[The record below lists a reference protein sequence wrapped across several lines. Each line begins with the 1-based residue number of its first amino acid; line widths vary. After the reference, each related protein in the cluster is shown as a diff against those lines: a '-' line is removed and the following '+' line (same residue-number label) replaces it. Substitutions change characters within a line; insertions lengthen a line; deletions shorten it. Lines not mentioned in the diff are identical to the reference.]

1 VTTKKQRSEEISYL
15 MTALSVT
22 YRATAAFIAEK
33 DQALEESYRSPFNY
47 WAHGPSHFSLIARED
62 RQVVLFQTNRFV
74 AKAEGYSSLDAFEKM
89 VVVVKNLAERF
100 KVTDIASVLFHSI
113 RTLSTRDLTEARQ
126 LFTERFCTQR
136 TLDLLTQDDYTDA
149 GLVVERRLW
158 PATGEFQ
165 KFPKSPQLAKK
176 YAKLLISER
185 VEIGPVSSDE
195 IETRG
200 IWIEFNRK
208 AANEVYRT
216 NPIIPRFAILADMK
230 FEAKRKNEEEFLSVE
245 VLWKFYEWA
254 RQQAD
259 EVWKKI
265 EAD

>member
-1 VTTKKQRSEEISYL
+1 MATKKQRAGETSYL
-15 MTALSVT
+15 MTALSAT
-22 YRATAAFIAEK
+22 YRATAAFIAAK
-33 DQALEESYRSPFNY
+33 DQAMKESYHSPFNH
-47 WAHGPSHFSLIARED
+47 WAHGQSHFSLIARED

-74 AKAEGYSSLDAFEKM
+74 ARAEGYSSLDAFEKM
-89 VVVVKNLAERF
+89 AVVARDLAERF
-100 KVTDIASVLFHSI
+100 EITEIASVLFHSI
-113 RTLSTRDLTEARQ
+113 RTLSTSSLAEARQ
-126 LFTERFCTQR
+126 IFTERFCAKR
-136 TLDLLTQDDYTDA
+136 TLDLLTQDEYTDF

-165 KFPKSPQLAKK
+165 KFPKPQVAKK

-185 VEIGPVSSDE
+185 AEIGPVSSDE
-195 IETRG
+195 VINRG
-200 IWIEFNRK
+200 VWIEFNRK
-208 AANEVYRT
+208 AENEQFRT
-216 NPIIPRFAILADMK
+216 DPIIPRFAILADLK
-230 FEAKRKNEEEFLSVE
+230 FEARRNHETEFLSVE